1 MSNKNFYSNV
11 ENQIFFEKK
20 ILSQYIYGKHF
31 VRKNVLSNIKQVDN
45 YASLTNIL
53 IKNPLPIGFS
63 FYTQRFLFKHN
74 LNKKFK
80 INSFLN
86 FSNSYNS
93 TLSLKLYNTFQI
105 LQKKNR
111 AQVKK
116 QMFFLNPIKG
126 GFVAFSIGIKG
137 FIPQSHTSFLFK
149 RLLKGRLNQTSDLS
163 LATSS
168 FLISKKHEIRKYLSF
183 KLPFYKIKVT
193 LFPNYNLQFSK
204 ISARKTWSLKNCLNF
219 VFLCTN
225 FSVIKLKKSKF
236 SNNRKKKKLFS
247 KSRKI

>member
-1 MSNKNFYSNV
+1 MSYKNFYSNV

-53 IKNPLPIGFS
+53 SKNILYLLDFHFIPSVFI
-63 FYTQRFLFKHN
+63 FKHN
-74 LNKKFK
+74 LNKNFK

-204 ISARKTWSLKNCLNF
+204 ISAKKN
-219 VFLCTN
+219 VV
-225 FSVIKLKKSKF
+225 S
-236 SNNRKKKKLFS
+236 
-247 KSRKI
+247 